1 LDLYSELRE
10 AEEKLEK
17 FVTENAWFMKM
28 YREKYPI
35 TFEFTN
41 GQINMFSDSDNER
54 IPEIKFIFKSEV
66 QYVLNTPEDMRID
79 EKFFSKLLSLS
90 KEVHRLYLL
99 HWFSQ
104 KDTRYNHSW
113 KPMWDTTRGDCV
125 GILSKSYRP

>member
-1 LDLYSELRE
+1 
-10 AEEKLEK
+10 
-17 FVTENAWFMKM
+17 MKVK
-28 YREKYPI
+28 YDKYPI
-35 TFEFTN
+35 TFDFTN
-41 GQINMFSDSDNER
+41 GQISMFSDSSNER
-54 IPEIKFIFKSEV
+54 IPEIRFIFKSEV

-104 KDTRYNHSW
+104 KDVRFEHVWT
-113 KPMWDTTRGDCV
+113 PMFSTTKGDYV

>member
-41 GQINMFSDSDNER
+41 GQINMFSDTDSER

-104 KDTRYNHSW
+104 KDVRFEHGWTSMYSIS
-113 KPMWDTTRGDCV
+113 TGDYV
-125 GILSKSYRP
+125 GLLSKSYRP